1 VDFIQ
6 LFDEVLS
13 NLQLPAFTIY
23 INNRKILSGIAEVSG
38 ESDRLI
44 DITVALDKLDKI
56 GEDGVIKELQE
67 KGVAESSIERIKP
80 LLTMTGSNQERIE
93 AMKTYLATSEI
104 GLKGIEELVYVI
116 DTASKLGLE
125 KANLVFDVTLAR
137 GLNYYTGAIFEVK
150 ADGVKMGSICGGGR
164 YDNLTDLFGMPNM
177 SGVGI
182 SFGADRIYDVLKEL
196 ELFPK
201 EVEQGL
207 EVLFVN
213 FGAAEE
219 AYCLPLVKDIRKNGI
234 SCEIYPSKAKMQKQ
248 MKYANDVRVKY
259 VAIVGEDEMANE
271 IIQLKNMETG
281 EQEEVSVEE
290 LIVKIKN

>member
-1 VDFIQ
+1 
-6 LFDEVLS
+6 
-13 NLQLPAFTIY
+13 
-23 INNRKILSGIAEVSG
+23 
-38 ESDRLI
+38 
-44 DITVALDKLDKI
+44 LDKI

-234 SCEIYPSKAKMQKQ
+234 SCELYPSKAKMQKQ

-290 LIVKIKN
+290 LISLVKK